1 MTTPQTPA
9 HHICPITLVE
19 MTDPVID
26 REGNTYERSAIMHWL
41 QSNRTSPITRNPMS
55 LADLVPNRALRQE
68 IEASP
73 AQPAQAQEPAPV
85 HISAPAQDPLI
96 LALVLD
102 TSGSMEQLCSIPSP
116 SGETDNLTRLDLL
129 KYTVRTILH
138 SLKPGDQILINTFSY
153 ANSTLVPLT
162 KITTPLNSSSDIIR
176 KIDQLTAD
184 GQTNIYDA
192 VQDTIR
198 QVISHASPESPAT
211 IIMLTD
217 GEPTVNPPMCQLRGI
232 ESGTLSALD
241 QILPK
246 PHPRPQTPYITL
258 HTFGYGYD
266 LNQSLLYKLATQ
278 LPRPYLGKGIF
289 GFIPDA
295 SMLGTTLINVVALAR
310 YPNTITSIL
319 PNLTPDDL
327 TFIDNH
333 LLPALYNNTG
343 PSPNPGLIKALFT
356 LIMDLPQPSPSP
368 FIQALMEDI
377 QESPDP
383 AKGQVEKATSNPVY
397 YAKWGRKYIQSLV
410 SAFESRTCIN
420 FKDNAI
426 QLFKSPNVQAEQDR
440 LSQIFLTIDPPRPAS
455 HYRPNYTSYSGSRSH
470 TSQPIQMS
478 AYLNQAGGCFHP
490 ATFLL
495 TPDPANPA
503 VRMDNIKK
511 GTVIQTPSGPAK
523 VFCVVKLKYDGPI
536 FQVTPC
542 LGLTGYHPFKTN
554 TGEDYFPVEYEGTLE
569 IFHYTGYVYDIILSN
584 RDLVLTPDNF
594 EVATLGHTNTDPKF
608 DHAYFGISQL
618 AIKDLQSQAPYG
630 YNHTGLIIIDN
641 PTYIRDPVTQ
651 NISGIHI

>member
-1 MTTPQTPA
+1 MTTPQAPA
-9 HHICPITLVE
+9 HHICPITLTE

-68 IEASP
+68 IEPSP
-73 AQPAQAQEPAPV
+73 AQLAPAPV
-85 HISAPAQDPLI
+85 QATSQPMTPNLAPLI

-153 ANSTLVPLT
+153 ATSTLVPLT

-198 QVISHASPESPAT
+198 MVFPIASPESPAT

-232 ESGTLSALD
+232 ESGTLSALE
-241 QILPK
+241 QSLPK
-246 PHPRPQTPYITL
+246 AQSLPCPPYITL

-295 SMLGTTLINVVALAR
+295 SMLGTTLINVVASAR
-310 YPNTITSIL
+310 YPNNTQSIL
-319 PNLTPDDL
+319 PNLTQEDH

-343 PSPNPGLIKALFT
+343 PSPNPDRIKALFI
-356 LIMDLPQPSPSP
+356 LILPQPSPSP

-426 QLFKSPNVQAEQDR
+426 QLFKTPDVQAEQDR
-440 LSQIFLTIDPPRPAS
+440 LSEIFLSIDPPRPQTYAYSSYNQSSAS
-455 HYRPNYTSYSGSRSH
+455 PTR
-470 TSQPIQMS
+470 PIQMS

-490 ATFLL
+490 ASFLL

-503 VRMDNIKK
+503 VRMDSIKK
-511 GTVIQTPSGPAK
+511 GTVIQTPSGPSK

-569 IFHYTGYVYDIILSN
+569 IFHYSGYVYDIILSN

-618 AIKDLQSQAPYG
+618 AIKDLKSQAPYG

-651 NISGIHI
+651 NISGLRI